1 MKSQNHPQE
10 KYDKRVRAAE
20 REDRHVLDSHLI
32 TQAMCTKK
40 LFIKTVTCPDHESLW
55 QIDRG
60 QAGWQ
65 AAGRSR
71 HTAGTKCAAI
81 HARVGIRSI
90 SANMKN
96 WPNVVLM
103 LGQRRRRW
111 TNIKTT
117 LGYFLMLGS
126 NSPQVFTDKYI
137 ASKSTV
143 CDVFFSYI
151 TCILLRVKSWDRYG
165 RRTL

>member
-1 MKSQNHPQE
+1 
-10 KYDKRVRAAE
+10 
-20 REDRHVLDSHLI
+20 
-32 TQAMCTKK
+32 
-40 LFIKTVTCPDHESLW
+40 
-55 QIDRG
+55 
-60 QAGWQ
+60 
-65 AAGRSR
+65 
-71 HTAGTKCAAI
+71 
-81 HARVGIRSI
+81 
-90 SANMKN
+90 
-96 WPNVVLM
+96 M

-151 TCILLRVKSWDRYG
+151 TCILLRVKS
-165 RRTL
+165 